1 MNNQSI
7 FFPRMT
13 VCYVSDH
20 WAEYVGL
27 TGADVSGL
35 HSLSLEKVQL
45 EYDYFF
51 LRAVLHVLRNKR

>member
-1 MNNQSI
+1 MSDQTLL
-7 FFPRMT
+7 FPRMT

-20 WAEYVGL
+20 WAQYVSL
-27 TGADVSGL
+27 TGADGSGL
-35 HSLSLEKVQL
+35 HSLSLEKLQL